1 MIKVDS
7 TSELYEMLAIEHD
20 ETISYVMDFTG
31 CYMLPCRR
39 TIGFIETQVVAG
51 MHFCTQRS
59 SIPKSEKL
67 N

>member
-39 TIGFIETQVVAG
+39 TIGFIETQVVAR